1 MALSSLTTTTI
12 TSALQ
17 RTISTASKRAD
28 RQVHNPM
35 RTHNLSDGRPGRLYR
50 TLSHVHGDDSSPAL
64 EAAEPDKGGAPSQKM
79 AHKKSDQPSASG
91 PSSGPAMPIPGRKTK
106 VFRVNEE
113 GFPMARMEGPFQDFD
128 ESATLIDGSFFEG
141 GGQVVRNAMALS
153 AITGQNLRILDV
165 RANRRPSGL
174 AYQHCTGVRKQCIS
188 RTRCIICFAECLN

>member
-12 TSALQ
+12 SALQ
-17 RTISTASKRAD
+17 RTISTASERSD
-28 RQVHNPM
+28 RQVHNPL
-35 RTHNLSDGRPGRLYR
+35 RAHNLSDRRPGRLYK
-50 TLSHVHGDDSSPAL
+50 TLSHIRGDDSSPTL
-64 EAAEPDKGGAPSQKM
+64 ESAEPENWGAPFQKM
-79 AHKKSDQPSASG
+79 AHKKSDQSSASR
-91 PSSGPAMPIPGRKTK
+91 PSNGPAMPIPGRKTK

-113 GFPMARMEGPFQDFD
+113 GFTMPRMEGPFLDFD

-153 AITGQNLRILDV
+153 AITGQNLRISDV

-188 RTRCIICFAECLN
+188 RTCRILCFTECPN